1 MREIVR
7 ICVLLC
13 YEMNVSRPYAVISS
27 PLDVEVLLVLRRTT
41 RPLTGREV
49 ARLVRKGSEA
59 GVRKALARLT
69 AHGLV
74 HAEEAGR
81 AFLHTLNREH
91 LAAPA
96 VEVLAT
102 MRHELEGRLADEIEG
117 WRVQPAHVSLFGS
130 AARGDGDT
138 ASDIDLFLVRPDDVE
153 EHDAVWREQVARLA
167 DHIYRWTGNRL
178 AVAEVDA
185 REVRR
190 LRQDR
195 PAIVEALSADAVT
208 VAGPDAADLFSGG
221 A

>member
-1 MREIVR
+1 
-7 ICVLLC
+7 
-13 YEMNVSRPYAVISS
+13 MNVSRPYAVISS
-27 PLDVEVLLVLRRTT
+27 PLD
-41 RPLTGREV
+41 
-49 ARLVRKGSEA
+49 
-59 GVRKALARLT
+59 
-69 AHGLV
+69 
-74 HAEEAGR
+74 
-81 AFLHTLNREH
+81 
-91 LAAPA
+91 

-138 ASDIDLFLVRPDDVE
+138 ASDIDLFLVRPDDVQ
-153 EHDAVWREQVARLA
+153 EHDAMWREQVARLA

-195 PAIVEALSADAVT
+195 PAIVEALSADAIT
-208 VAGPDAADLFSGG
+208 IAGPDAADLFSGG